1 MVPVYGR
8 DNNMNSGRTSATIFS
23 LTHDLPSPRPP
34 DAEGA
39 DGLDAGLLS
48 LGDQTRDC
56 GIRWIGRAGA
66 RLRVS
71 GELAEQVPAHL
82 HVPGAEPLIG
92 RTLWS
97 DGIEAGLAFEA
108 PVDILGMV
116 ARNLARASAERRRL
130 PRIELRQTIGI
141 HRGNDVEH
149 VRTRDI
155 SQGGIGVEARTLVAG
170 DAVQLTFDG
179 LRPLDG
185 TVRWVAGETA
195 GIAFAEELGW
205 QILFPWLRGI
215 QQQPPGPM
223 HGATEPDAL
232 LQDKLALRL
241 DLPGR
246 VREGARW
253 WNCRIHALTAHQVEF
268 EARQSFAPGA
278 GLWVALP
285 EIGGGP
291 VRVLA
296 ARHGRTLGAFRMPL
310 RDTDL
315 RMLTASRRTG

>member
-1 MVPVYGR
+1 MNPGR
-8 DNNMNSGRTSATIFS
+8 ASATIFS
-23 LTHDLPSPRPP
+23 LTHDLPAPRPP
-34 DAEGA
+34 DAGGA
-39 DGLDAGLLS
+39 DGLDAALLS
-48 LGDQTRDC
+48 TGDGTRDC

-66 RLRVS
+66 RLHVT
-71 GELAEQVPAHL
+71 GELAEQVPAQL
-82 HVPGAEPLIG
+82 QVPGGEPLIG
-92 RTLWS
+92 RTLWF
-97 DGIEAGLAFEA
+97 DGIEAGLAFDA
-108 PVDILGMV
+108 PVDVLGLV

-130 PRIELRQTIGI
+130 PQIELRQTIGI
-141 HRGNDVEH
+141 HRGSDVEH

-155 SQGGIGVEARTLVAG
+155 SQGGIGVDARTLVAG
-170 DAVQLTFDG
+170 EAVQLTFDG

-185 TVRWVAGETA
+185 IVRWVAGEAA
-195 GIAFAEELGW
+195 GIAFADELGW

-215 QQQPPGPM
+215 QQSPM
-223 HGATEPDAL
+223 PAHGATEPDAL

-296 ARHGRTLGAFRMPL
+296 ERHGRTLGAFRMPL
-310 RDTDL
+310 READL